1 LLFISKRESVREKR
15 KGFNRQKSAAG
26 GGWIC
31 EQRKRGQ
38 GFQFERT
45 VERLIGW
52 EMKGF
57 ERLIFWEMIGFVRR
71 GSESWGVCSEREEI
85 VNLEGLWKI

>member
-1 LLFISKRESVREKR
+1 VREKR

-45 VERLIGW
+45 VERLIG
-52 EMKGF
+52 
-57 ERLIFWEMIGFVRR
+57 
-71 GSESWGVCSEREEI
+71 
-85 VNLEGLWKI
+85 